1 MMRISILLLALG
13 ILTPAL
19 SADSLLSPDKGA
31 HFGVSFIGFQAS
43 ALAFRD
49 SDDLEIRAAI
59 VTLGLGLCKELYDL
73 GIKRESFSVQDL
85 LFDALGAFVAYVLI
99 RWNRS
104 LGP

>member
-1 MMRISILLLALG
+1 MMRIPIILLIFG
-13 ILTPAL
+13 MSISTL
-19 SADSLLSPDKGA
+19 SADSLLPCDKGA

-43 ALAFRD
+43 ALAFRG
-49 SDDLEIRAAI
+49 SDDLELKATV

-73 GIKRESFSVQDL
+73 GIKRESFSIEDL
-85 LFDALGAFVAYVLI
+85 LFDALGALVAYALI